1 MFSLI
6 DCSIARSN
14 NLLNHDC
21 VGHIGAVT
29 IDAFIDSSDA
39 FFRISHIMLN
49 GGSKYTKWF
58 SQLIDIASYKAS
70 GSDIQEIYLCKFLLS
85 LDAKKVYL
93 MHAKTCC

>member
-6 DCSIARSN
+6 DCSTARSN

-49 GGSKYTKWF
+49 GGSKYTK
-58 SQLIDIASYKAS
+58 
-70 GSDIQEIYLCKFLLS
+70 
-85 LDAKKVYL
+85 
-93 MHAKTCC
+93 